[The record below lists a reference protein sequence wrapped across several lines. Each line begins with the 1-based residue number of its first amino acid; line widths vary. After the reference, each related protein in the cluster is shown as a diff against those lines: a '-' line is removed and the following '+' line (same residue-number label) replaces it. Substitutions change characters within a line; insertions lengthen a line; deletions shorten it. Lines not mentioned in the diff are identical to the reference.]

1 MNEPK
6 PIDAMQQAQDAQWL
20 AQRSTNLVLDRLSR
34 GEPVL
39 ALGIRHSRTIDI
51 VKIAQA
57 SGHHAI
63 WVDLEHSAIP
73 LDLATQMC
81 SSALDLGIVP
91 FVRIPEREYGAIGRL
106 LDGGALGI
114 IAPRIETVEQAR
126 DVAAACRFPPLG
138 RRSQIGMLPHFGMQ
152 RVAAGI
158 LNRALNGS
166 VAVQVL
172 IETPTGI
179 DNIEAIAGLDGVDM
193 VSIGTNDLS
202 AELGVPGD
210 YRHPRVREAHLHAIA
225 CCKRAGKCVAI
236 GGIGDVAYVAELVA
250 LGAAPLLFSG
260 IDGELLRGAAQ
271 QAGSHALQA
280 LQALQAGNVAQA
292 KAS

>member
-6 PIDAMQQAQDAQWL
+6 PIDATQHSHDEQWL

-34 GEPVL
+34 GEYVL

-114 IAPRIETVEQAR
+114 IAPRIETVEEAR
-126 DVAAACRFPPLG
+126 DVAAATGSSLADRHVAALRHAACGARGPQS
-138 RRSQIGMLPHFGMQ
+138 RTQ
-152 RVAAGI
+152 RVGC
-158 LNRALNGS
+158 R
-166 VAVQVL
+166 
-172 IETPTGI
+172 TGA
-179 DNIEAIAGLDGVDM
+179 DRDADRD
-193 VSIGTNDLS
+193 
-202 AELGVPGD
+202 
-210 YRHPRVREAHLHAIA
+210 R
-225 CCKRAGKCVAI
+225 
-236 GGIGDVAYVAELVA
+236 
-250 LGAAPLLFSG
+250 
-260 IDGELLRGAAQ
+260 
-271 QAGSHALQA
+271 
-280 LQALQAGNVAQA
+280 
-292 KAS
+292 